1 MQEVALVAENEL
13 MGHAICIVAAVLVQ
27 VLPSAEAQ
35 YPLVTAV
42 VQLVAEV
49 EEE

>member
-1 MQEVALVAENEL
+1 
-13 MGHAICIVAAVLVQ
+13 LVQ

-35 YPLVTAV
+35 YPFVTAV